1 MVDQAKPVLWRR
13 VLRQVAT
20 LTITLVVVAGAGGA
34 VFFGST
40 QLANRAEATAV
51 TDIADPTPV
60 EVVALEVS
68 DGFDIPRQ
76 FVGQVEA
83 ASSVVLSFELAG
95 RLNDVSVAEGA
106 EVEAGT
112 ILARL
117 DTSLLVAERTRLEAS
132 QSATAAQL
140 ELAETRLTRAQALLA
155 DGHVSQEAL
164 DQALATRDEL
174 AGRMM
179 EIAAAIDAVAINL
192 EKSELRAPFAGRVGM
207 RNVDGGETL
216 SAGAPVL
223 TLIETAAPEVRVGLP
238 LSIDATTLGEVSIEI
253 GGQTYPARPLQVRP
267 DIDPV
272 TRTRTALFTLLTDDM
287 PTFGQTA
294 TLTLTSRLEASGTW
308 VPLDA
313 LQEGVGGSWNLLVVE
328 DEEVRVALVEIRHS
342 DATRAYVSGTF
353 APGAQMIRT
362 GAHRVV
368 PGQAVQPIVDAE

>member
-1 MVDQAKPVLWRR
+1 MVNQAKPVLWRR
-13 VLRQVAT
+13 ILRRLATVT
-20 LTITLVVVAGAGGA
+20 LTMTVVAGASAA

-51 TDIADPTPV
+51 THVADPTPV

-95 RLNDVSVAEGA
+95 RLRDVSVSEGA
-106 EVEAGT
+106 EIEAGT
-112 ILARL
+112 VIARL

-132 QSATAAQL
+132 QSATGAQL
-140 ELAETRLTRAQALLA
+140 ELAETRFARAQALLA
-155 DGHVSQEAL
+155 DGHVSQEAV

-174 AGRMM
+174 ASRMM
-179 EIAAAIDAVAINL
+179 EIAAAIDAVEINL

-238 LSIDATTLGEVSIEI
+238 LSVDATAVGEVSIEI
-253 GGQTYPARPLQVRP
+253 GGQTYPARLSQVRP

-272 TRTRTALFTLLTDDM
+272 TRTRTVLFTLLTDDI

-294 TLTLTSRLEASGTW
+294 TLTLTSRVEASGTW

-313 LQEGVGGSWNLLVVE
+313 LQEGIGGSWNLLVVE
-328 DEEVRVALVEIRHS
+328 DEEVRVALVEIRHA
-342 DATRAYVSGTF
+342 DAARAYVSGTF

-368 PGQAVQPIVDAE
+368 PGQAVQPIVAAE